1 MKNAL
6 NYYYNLYPTSI
17 HQIND
22 SYKCYI
28 NNEEYL
34 LTPYHNDIKLINKV
48 YALSNYL
55 LDNNIPC
62 HKIIQNNNSH
72 LLTIINN
79 VNYTL
84 LKVFVKNRNVNI
96 DDIVFFS
103 SVYVDKKY
111 FDELSKSDW
120 YQMWTKKIDYLEYQV
135 SQVGMQYPLIR
146 ESVSYYIGMAENSIS
161 LFSNVSTDNNMQ
173 LVIGH
178 NRIKK
183 NDGVIDFYNPLNF
196 ILDSKV
202 RDLSEYIKEKFFF
215 SKYTLQEA
223 ITDITKFNLQSN
235 EYILLFARLLFP
247 SYYFDC
253 YEEILHKNKNE
264 NELAKIIYKN
274 ESYIIFLKEIHNFL
288 KQKTTVPDID
298 WIIKT

>member
-48 YALSNYL
+48 YELSNYL

-62 HKIIQNNNSH
+62 HQIIQNNNGH

-79 VNYTL
+79 INYTL

-96 DDIVFFS
+96 DDVVFFS
-103 SVYVDKKY
+103 SVYVDKKH
-111 FDELSKSDW
+111 FDELSKDDW

-135 SQVGMQYPLIR
+135 SQVGIRYPLIR

-161 LFSNVSTDNNMQ
+161 LFSHINDNNNGQ

-183 NDGVIDFYNPLNF
+183 NDGVVDFYNPLNF

-223 ITDITKFNLQSN
+223 ITDITKFNFQSN
-235 EYILLFARLLFP
+235 EYILLFIRLLFP

-253 YEEILHKNKNE
+253 YEEILHKNKNQ
-264 NELAKIIYKN
+264 NELAKIICKN
-274 ESYIIFLKEIHNFL
+274 ELYIIFLKEIHDFL
-288 KQKTTVPDID
+288 KHKTTLPDIE